1 MFPYNVPSLSRA
13 SIPGKYLYLQ
23 TYNHSPF
30 LLTAFLFKVLFLS
43 IYLTCLALEFKIKC
57 MSIIM
62 PPTCNS
68 SSGK

>member
-1 MFPYNVPSLSRA
+1 MCPFNVLSLSKVA
-13 SIPGKYLYLQ
+13 IPGKYLYLQ

-43 IYLTCLALEFKIKC
+43 IYLTCLALEFKVKC
-57 MSIIM
+57 LSIII
-62 PPTCNS
+62 PPTCSS